1 MTTALNNLGGQKY
14 TLDEVLAFEQKLA
27 KVLLEWSWEGTLYY
41 EEILEKVAAAYGY
54 ADAVAIVDSQSAVLQ
69 IAGRHVITKCGVPEG
84 PPMAAVPALKALLE
98 KVYAGALSPAEAGMR
113 LREIRKAPPVYPL
126 ALRYLGGILLAIGF
140 AIDLVGTWEGIVAAI
155 VTALVSTPFFVAP
168 PRIQN
173 FNLITGLAAAF
184 ASGVVAMV
192 AWKWGWFAAAP
203 GLLLIAANFVF
214 VPGDS
219 ICVQALELAAGRWGP
234 GVDRLFYS
242 ITVLALETAGVVLA
256 AIVTATP
263 FHQIFAAM
271 PTATFPW
278 WAVYPGHIVFMLGSL
293 WAFQIRRE
301 DFVPAL
307 VIVLITTAMAQLGT
321 ISLGEI
327 FGNFVGMLVA
337 TIVSIEYVRRSGRS
351 AAYVFMITPFY
362 CLTPGSH
369 GLRTFE
375 AWISGSEI
383 LGVTNFS
390 SLLGTILALAFGIL
404 LGTMVM
410 QGRSRVMP
418 AANAG

>member
-1 MTTALNNLGGQKY
+1 MVEASPARQPY
-14 TLDEVLAFEQKLA
+14 SLDEVLAFEHELA
-27 KVLLEWSWEGTLYY
+27 QVLLEWSWEGTLYY

-54 ADAVAIVDSQSAVLQ
+54 ADAVAIVNSQSAVVQ
-69 IAGRHVITKCGVPEG
+69 MAGRQVIAKCGIPEG
-84 PPMAAVPALKALLE
+84 PPMAAVPALKDLIRE
-98 KVYAGALSPAEAGMR
+98 VYSGSLSPKEAGKR
-113 LREIRKAPPVYPL
+113 LRAIRRAPPVYPL
-126 ALRYLGGILLAIGF
+126 ALRYMGGILLAVGF
-140 AIDLVGTWEGIVAAI
+140 AIDLVGTWEGIYAAI
-155 VTALVSTPFFVAP
+155 ATALVSTIFFVAP
-168 PRIQN
+168 PKMQN
-173 FNLITGLAAAF
+173 FNMISGLAAAF
-184 ASGVVAMV
+184 ASGIVAMV
-192 AWKWGWFAAAP
+192 AWKWGWVAAAP

-234 GVDRLFYS
+234 GADRLFYS
-242 ITVLALETAGVVLA
+242 LTVLALEATGVVFA

-263 FHQIFAAM
+263 FHQIFASM

-278 WAVYPGHIVFMLGSL
+278 WAVYPGHVVFMIGSL
-293 WAFQIRRE
+293 WAFQIRRD

-307 VIVLITTAMAQLGT
+307 VIVLITTAVAQLGT

-327 FGNFVGMLVA
+327 FGNFVGMFVA
-337 TIVSIEYVRRSGRS
+337 TIVSIAYVRRTGQS

-404 LGTMVM
+404 LGTLIMH
-410 QGRSRVMP
+410 RRAP
-418 AANAG
+418 AMSVTSAA